1 MPRRP
6 VVSFVGGW
14 PTLDVG
20 RLVHAIT
27 IYQQQ
32 MQSPPEYDAAGMVVP
47 WSPIATAM
55 AAIEIMR
62 GTDVIRS
69 GQATSQLFIEVTLWW
84 QPGIEPNMQI
94 VSDNCSTYI
103 IQSVEN
109 VNERNVVLR
118 LNCLGLGANV

>member
-6 VVSFVGGW
+6 VVSFVDGW
-14 PTLDVG
+14 PTLEVG
-20 RLVHAIT
+20 QCIHAIT
-27 IYQQQ
+27 IYREEIS
-32 MQSPPEYDAAGMVVP
+32 SPPEYDAAGQSTSWVP
-47 WSPIATAM
+47 VATAM

-62 GTDVIRS
+62 GTDVIRA

-84 QPGIEPNMQI
+84 QPGIEPNMQV
-94 VSDNCSTYI
+94 VSDNGSTYI

-109 VNERNVVLR
+109 VNERNAVLR